1 MITADQLLVK
11 QINKSIVLNTI
22 RKKGNISRAEIA
34 SITGLNKSTVSF
46 LVDELINEG
55 FVKEEGPGES
65 RGGRKPIILNINEKA
80 GCIIGIDLDVNYI
93 LIVLTDLMA
102 NVIWEKKMDIE
113 IGESQQTIIE
123 RLIELID
130 EAISNAPE
138 TVKGILGIG
147 IGVPGI
153 VDYKKGIILL
163 APNLKWENVPLKQI
177 IEDRFKIKVKI
188 DNEANVGAI
197 GEKWFGEG
205 SKYNNFVYVSAG
217 IGVGTGI
224 IINGELYRGTM
235 GLAGE
240 MGHMT
245 IDIHDH
251 QCRCGNTGCWENY
264 ASEKALFEY
273 IENQLI
279 NDAKD
284 GYINKENFDSL
295 TTLKVIDYAQRG
307 SLIAK
312 KALKEVGKNLGVGVV
327 NIINTFNP
335 ELVIIGNTLSLAKEL
350 ILDEILK
357 EVETKSLVYRYSKT
371 KITTSKL
378 ELQAGAIGA
387 VSLVISELFAYPDI

>member
-34 SITGLNKSTVSF
+34 GITGLNKSTVSF

-65 RGGRKPIILNINEKA
+65 KGGRKPIILSINERA

-102 NVIWEKKMDIE
+102 NVIWEKKIDVK
-113 IGESQQTIIE
+113 IGETQQTIIE

-138 TVKGILGIG
+138 TIGGILGIG

-153 VDYKKGIILL
+153 VDYKKGSILL

-177 IEDRFKIKVKI
+177 IEDKFKIKVHI

-197 GEKWFGEG
+197 GEKWFGVG
-205 SKYNNFVYVSAG
+205 AKYNNLVYVSAG
-217 IGVGTGI
+217 IGIGTGI
-224 IINGELYRGTM
+224 IINGELYRGTV

-264 ASEKALFEY
+264 ASEKALLEY
-273 IENQLI
+273 INTQLLMGKS
-279 NDAKD
+279 DE
-284 GYINKENFDSL
+284 YINKNNFY
-295 TTLKVIDYAQRG
+295 TLSAIDIIDYARKG
-307 SLIAK
+307 SKIAVE
-312 KALKEVGKNLGVGVV
+312 ALKEIGRKLGVGVV

-335 ELVIIGNTLSLAKEL
+335 ELIIIGNTLSLADDL
-350 ILDEILK
+350 ILNEVLK
-357 EVETKSLVYRYSKT
+357 EVEEKSLVYRYYKV
-371 KITTSKL
+371 KIKTSKL
-378 ELQAGAIGA
+378 QFHAGAIGA
-387 VSLVISELFAYPDI
+387 VSLVISELFAYPGL

>member
-34 SITGLNKSTVSF
+34 GITGLNKSTVSF

-65 RGGRKPIILNINEKA
+65 KGGRKPIILSINNKA

-102 NVIWEKKMDIE
+102 NVIWEKKIDVK
-113 IGESQQTIIE
+113 IGETQQTIIE

-138 TVKGILGIG
+138 TIRGILGIG

-153 VDYKKGIILL
+153 VDYKKGSILL

-177 IEDRFKIKVKI
+177 IEDKFKIKVHI

-197 GEKWFGEG
+197 GEKWFGAG
-205 SKYNNFVYVSAG
+205 AKYNNLVYVSAG
-217 IGVGTGI
+217 IGIGTGI
-224 IINGELYRGTM
+224 IINGELYRGTV

-264 ASEKALFEY
+264 ASEKALLEY
-273 IENQLI
+273 LNTQLLMGKS
-279 NDAKD
+279 DE
-284 GYINKENFDSL
+284 YINKNNFY
-295 TTLKVIDYAQRG
+295 TLSAIDIIDYARKG
-307 SLIAK
+307 SKIAIE
-312 KALKEVGKNLGVGVV
+312 ALKEIGRKLGVGVV

-335 ELVIIGNTLSLAKEL
+335 ELIIIGNTLSLADDL
-350 ILDEILK
+350 ILNEVLK
-357 EVETKSLVYRYSKT
+357 EVEEKSLVYRYYKV
-371 KITTSKL
+371 KIKTSKL
-378 ELQAGAIGA
+378 QFHAGAIGA
-387 VSLVISELFAYPDI
+387 VSLVISELFAYPGL

>member
-34 SITGLNKSTVSF
+34 GITGLNKSTVSF

-65 RGGRKPIILNINEKA
+65 KGGRKPIILSINNKA

-102 NVIWEKKMDIE
+102 NVIWEKKIDIK
-113 IGESQQTIIE
+113 IGENQQTIIE

-138 TVKGILGIG
+138 TIRGILGIG

-153 VDYKKGIILL
+153 VDYKKGSILL

-177 IEDRFKIKVKI
+177 VEDKFKIKVHI

-197 GEKWFGEG
+197 GEKWFGVG
-205 SKYNNFVYVSAG
+205 AKYNNLVYVSAG
-217 IGVGTGI
+217 IGIGTGI
-224 IINGELYRGTM
+224 IINGELYRGTV

-245 IDIHDH
+245 IDIYDH

-264 ASEKALFEY
+264 ASEKALLEY
-273 IENQLI
+273 INTQLLMGKS
-279 NDAKD
+279 DE
-284 GYINKENFDSL
+284 YINKNNFY
-295 TTLKVIDYAQRG
+295 TLSAIDIIDYARKG
-307 SLIAK
+307 SKIAVE
-312 KALKEVGKNLGVGVV
+312 ALKEIGRKLGVGVV

-335 ELVIIGNTLSLAKEL
+335 ELVIIGNTLSLADDL
-350 ILDEILK
+350 ILNEVLK
-357 EVETKSLVYRYSKT
+357 EVEEKSLVYRYYKV
-371 KITTSKL
+371 KIKTSKL
-378 ELQAGAIGA
+378 QFHAGAIGA
-387 VSLVISELFAYPDI
+387 VSLVISELFAYPGL

>member
-34 SITGLNKSTVSF
+34 GITGLNKSTVSF

-65 RGGRKPIILNINEKA
+65 KGGRKPIILSINNKA

-102 NVIWEKKMDIE
+102 NVIWEKKIDVK
-113 IGESQQTIIE
+113 IGETQQTIIE

-138 TVKGILGIG
+138 TIRGILGIG

-153 VDYKKGIILL
+153 VDYKKGSILL

-177 IEDRFKIKVKI
+177 IEDKFKIKVHI

-197 GEKWFGEG
+197 GEKWFGVG
-205 SKYNNFVYVSAG
+205 AKYNNLVYVSAG
-217 IGVGTGI
+217 IGIGTGI
-224 IINGELYRGTM
+224 IINGELYRGTV

-245 IDIHDH
+245 IDIYDH

-264 ASEKALFEY
+264 ASEKALLEY
-273 IENQLI
+273 INTQLLMGKS
-279 NDAKD
+279 DE
-284 GYINKENFDSL
+284 YINKNNFY
-295 TTLKVIDYAQRG
+295 TLSAIDIIDYARKG
-307 SLIAK
+307 NKMALE
-312 KALKEVGKNLGVGVV
+312 ALKEIGRKLGVGVV

-335 ELVIIGNTLSLAKEL
+335 ELIIIGNTLSLADDL
-350 ILDEILK
+350 ILNEVLK
-357 EVETKSLVYRYSKT
+357 EVEEKSLVYRYYKV
-371 KITTSKL
+371 KIKTSKL
-378 ELQAGAIGA
+378 QFHAGAIGA
-387 VSLVISELFAYPDI
+387 VSLVISELFAYPGL

>member
-22 RKKGNISRAEIA
+22 RKKGNVSRADIA
-34 SITGLNKSTVSF
+34 HITGLNKSTVSF

-65 RGGRKPIILNINEKA
+65 KGGRKPIILSINNKA

-102 NVIWEKKMDIE
+102 NVIWEKKIDIK
-113 IGESQQTIIE
+113 IGENQQTIIE

-130 EAISNAPE
+130 EAISSAPE
-138 TVKGILGIG
+138 TIRGILGIG
-147 IGVPGI
+147 SGVPGI
-153 VDYKKGIILL
+153 VDYKKGSILL

-177 IEDRFKIKVKI
+177 IEDKFKIKVHI

-197 GEKWFGEG
+197 GEKWFGVG
-205 SKYNNFVYVSAG
+205 AKYNNLVYVSAG
-217 IGVGTGI
+217 IGIGTGI
-224 IINGELYRGTM
+224 IINGELYRGTV

-245 IDIHDH
+245 IDIYDH

-264 ASEKALFEY
+264 ASEKALLEY
-273 IENQLI
+273 INTQLLMGKS
-279 NDAKD
+279 DE
-284 GYINKENFDSL
+284 YINKNNFY
-295 TTLKVIDYAQRG
+295 TLSAIDIIDYARKG
-307 SLIAK
+307 SKIAVE
-312 KALKEVGKNLGVGVV
+312 ALKEIGRKLGVGVV

-335 ELVIIGNTLSLAKEL
+335 ELIIIGNTLSLADDL
-350 ILDEILK
+350 ILNEVLK
-357 EVETKSLVYRYSKT
+357 EVEDKSLVYRYYKV
-371 KITTSKL
+371 KIKTSKL
-378 ELQAGAIGA
+378 KFHAGAIGA
-387 VSLVISELFAYPDI
+387 VSLVISELFAYPGL

>member
-34 SITGLNKSTVSF
+34 GITGLNKSTVSF

-65 RGGRKPIILNINEKA
+65 KGGRKPIILSINNKA

-102 NVIWEKKMDIE
+102 NVIWEKKIDIK
-113 IGESQQTIIE
+113 IGEDQQTIIE

-130 EAISNAPE
+130 EAISNTPE
-138 TVKGILGIG
+138 TIRGILGIG

-153 VDYKKGIILL
+153 VDYKKGSILL

-177 IEDRFKIKVKI
+177 IEDKFKIKAHI

-197 GEKWFGEG
+197 GEKWFGVG
-205 SKYNNFVYVSAG
+205 NKYNNLVYVSAG
-217 IGVGTGI
+217 IGIGTGI
-224 IINGELYRGTM
+224 IINGELYRGSV

-264 ASEKALFEY
+264 ASEKALLEY
-273 IENQLI
+273 INTQLLMGES
-279 NDAKD
+279 DE
-284 GYINKENFDSL
+284 YVNKNNIY
-295 TTLKVIDYAQRG
+295 TLNAIDIIDYARKG
-307 SLIAK
+307 SKIAIE
-312 KALKEVGKNLGVGVV
+312 ALKEIGKKLGVGVV

-335 ELVIIGNTLSLAKEL
+335 ELVIIGNTLSLADDLVLKEV
-350 ILDEILK
+350 LK
-357 EVETKSLVYRYSKT
+357 EVEDKSLVYRYYKV
-371 KITTSKL
+371 KIKTSKL
-378 ELQAGAIGA
+378 KFHAGAIGA
-387 VSLVISELFAYPDI
+387 VSLVISELFAYPGL

>member
-11 QINKSIVLNTI
+11 QINKSIVLNII

-34 SITGLNKSTVSF
+34 HITGLNKSTVSF

-65 RGGRKPIILNINEKA
+65 KGGRKPIILSINERA

-102 NVIWEKKMDIE
+102 NVIWEKKIDIK
-113 IGESQQTIIE
+113 IGENQQTIIE

-138 TVKGILGIG
+138 TIRGILGIG

-153 VDYKKGIILL
+153 VDYKKGSILL

-177 IEDRFKIKVKI
+177 IEDKFKIKVHI

-197 GEKWFGEG
+197 GEKWFGAG
-205 SKYNNFVYVSAG
+205 IKYNNLVYVSAG
-217 IGVGTGI
+217 IGIGTGI
-224 IINGELYRGTM
+224 IINGELYRGTV

-264 ASEKALFEY
+264 ASEKALLEY
-273 IENQLI
+273 INTQLLMGKS
-279 NDAKD
+279 DE
-284 GYINKENFDSL
+284 YINKNNFY
-295 TTLKVIDYAQRG
+295 TLSAIDIIDYARKG
-307 SLIAK
+307 SKIAVE
-312 KALKEVGKNLGVGVV
+312 ALKEIGRKLGVGVV

-335 ELVIIGNTLSLAKEL
+335 ELIIIGNTLSLADDL
-350 ILDEILK
+350 ILNEVLK
-357 EVETKSLVYRYSKT
+357 EVEEKSLVYRYYKV
-371 KITTSKL
+371 KIKTSKL
-378 ELQAGAIGA
+378 QFHAGAIGA
-387 VSLVISELFAYPDI
+387 VSLVISELFAYPGL

>member
-11 QINKSIVLNTI
+11 QINKSIVLNII

-34 SITGLNKSTVSF
+34 HITGLNKSTVSF

-65 RGGRKPIILNINEKA
+65 KGGRKPIILSINERA

-102 NVIWEKKMDIE
+102 NVIWEKKIDVK
-113 IGESQQTIIE
+113 IGETQQTIIE

-138 TVKGILGIG
+138 TIRGILGIG

-153 VDYKKGIILL
+153 VDYKKGSILL

-177 IEDRFKIKVKI
+177 IEDKFKIKVHI

-197 GEKWFGEG
+197 GEKWFGVG
-205 SKYNNFVYVSAG
+205 AKYNNLVYVSAG
-217 IGVGTGI
+217 IGIGTGI
-224 IINGELYRGTM
+224 IINGELYRGTV

-245 IDIHDH
+245 IDIYDH

-264 ASEKALFEY
+264 ASEKALLEY
-273 IENQLI
+273 INTQLLMGKS
-279 NDAKD
+279 DE
-284 GYINKENFDSL
+284 YINKNNFY
-295 TTLKVIDYAQRG
+295 TLSAIDIIDYARKG
-307 SLIAK
+307 NKMALE
-312 KALKEVGKNLGVGVV
+312 ALKEIGRKLGVGVV

-335 ELVIIGNTLSLAKEL
+335 ELIIIGNTLSLADDL
-350 ILDEILK
+350 ILNEVLK
-357 EVETKSLVYRYSKT
+357 EVEEKSLVYRYYKV
-371 KITTSKL
+371 KIKTSKL
-378 ELQAGAIGA
+378 QFHAGAIGA
-387 VSLVISELFAYPDI
+387 VSLVISELFAYPGL

>member
-34 SITGLNKSTVSF
+34 GITGLNKSTVSF

-65 RGGRKPIILNINEKA
+65 KGGRKPIILSINNKA

-102 NVIWEKKMDIE
+102 NVIWEKKIDIK
-113 IGESQQTIIE
+113 IGENQQTIIE

-138 TVKGILGIG
+138 TIRGILGIG

-153 VDYKKGIILL
+153 VDYKKGSILL

-177 IEDRFKIKVKI
+177 IEDKFKIKVHI

-197 GEKWFGEG
+197 GEKWFGVG
-205 SKYNNFVYVSAG
+205 AKYNNLVYVSAG
-217 IGVGTGI
+217 IGIGTGI
-224 IINGELYRGTM
+224 IINGELYRGTV

-264 ASEKALFEY
+264 ASEKALLEY
-273 IENQLI
+273 INTQLLMGKS
-279 NDAKD
+279 DE
-284 GYINKENFDSL
+284 YINKNNFY
-295 TTLKVIDYAQRG
+295 TLSAIDIIDYARKG
-307 SLIAK
+307 SKIAVE
-312 KALKEVGKNLGVGVV
+312 ALKEIGRKLGVGVV

-335 ELVIIGNTLSLAKEL
+335 ELIIIGNTLSLADDLVLNEV
-350 ILDEILK
+350 LK
-357 EVETKSLVYRYSKT
+357 EVEEKSLVYRYYKV
-371 KITTSKL
+371 KIKTSKL
-378 ELQAGAIGA
+378 QFHAGAIGA
-387 VSLVISELFAYPDI
+387 VSLVISELFAYPGL

>member
-34 SITGLNKSTVSF
+34 GITGLNKSTVSF

-65 RGGRKPIILNINEKA
+65 KGGRKPIILSINNKA

-102 NVIWEKKMDIE
+102 NVIWEKKIDIK
-113 IGESQQTIIE
+113 IGENQQTIIE

-138 TVKGILGIG
+138 TIRGILGIG

-153 VDYKKGIILL
+153 VDYKKGSILL

-177 IEDRFKIKVKI
+177 VEDKFKIKVHI

-197 GEKWFGEG
+197 GEKWFGVG
-205 SKYNNFVYVSAG
+205 AKYNNLVYVSAG
-217 IGVGTGI
+217 IGIGTGI
-224 IINGELYRGTM
+224 IINGELYRGTV

-245 IDIHDH
+245 IDIYDH

-264 ASEKALFEY
+264 ASEKALLEY
-273 IENQLI
+273 INTQLLMGKS
-279 NDAKD
+279 DE
-284 GYINKENFDSL
+284 YINKNNFY
-295 TTLKVIDYAQRG
+295 TLSAIDIIDYARKG
-307 SLIAK
+307 SKIAVE
-312 KALKEVGKNLGVGVV
+312 ALKEIGRKLGVGVV

-335 ELVIIGNTLSLAKEL
+335 ELVIIGNTLSLADDLVLNEV
-350 ILDEILK
+350 LK
-357 EVETKSLVYRYSKT
+357 EVEDKSLVYRYYKV
-371 KITTSKL
+371 KIKTSKL
-378 ELQAGAIGA
+378 KFHAGAIGA
-387 VSLVISELFAYPDI
+387 VSLVISELFAYPGL